1 MSVYTSKAD
10 ILRLLS
16 DIEVRISAAEK
27 TLTKAVKSCQ
37 AEAEEIRQERLARLE
52 EEAREL
58 HVCIDDLFLPDR
70 RKKDLPRACR
80 IS

>member
-16 DIEVRISAAEK
+16 DIEDRLSGAEEALEQSMTLYK
-27 TLTKAVKSCQ
+27 T
-37 AEAEEIRQERLARLE
+37 EAEETEDERLAALE
-52 EEAREL
+52 DDLREL
-58 HVCIDDLFLPDR
+58 HICIDDLFLTDQ
-70 RKKDLPRACR
+70 RKTVLPKAYR

>member
-16 DIEVRISAAEK
+16 DIEIRISAAEK
-27 TLTKAVKSCQ
+27 TLTQAVRSCQ
-37 AEAEEIRQERLARLE
+37 AEAEEIRQEKLSRLE

-58 HVCIDDLFLPDR
+58 HVCIDDLFLTD
-70 RKKDLPRACR
+70 
-80 IS
+80 

>member
-27 TLTKAVKSCQ
+27 TLTQAVKSCQ
-37 AEAEEIRQERLARLE
+37 AEAEEIRQDRLARIE

-58 HVCIDDLFLPDR
+58 HVCIDDLFLTDR
-70 RKKDLPRACR
+70 RKKDLPRACQ

>member
-27 TLTKAVKSCQ
+27 TLTQAVKSCQ

>member
-27 TLTKAVKSCQ
+27 TLTQAVKSWQ
-37 AEAEEIRQERLARLE
+37 AEAEEIRQDRLARIE

-58 HVCIDDLFLPDR
+58 QVCIDDLFLTDR
-70 RKKDLPRACR
+70 RKNRACR

>member
-16 DIEVRISAAEK
+16 DIEIRISAAEK
-27 TLTKAVKSCQ
+27 TLTQAVRSCQ
-37 AEAEEIRQERLARLE
+37 AEAEEIRQEKLSRLK

-58 HVCIDDLFLPDR
+58 HVCIDDLFLTDR